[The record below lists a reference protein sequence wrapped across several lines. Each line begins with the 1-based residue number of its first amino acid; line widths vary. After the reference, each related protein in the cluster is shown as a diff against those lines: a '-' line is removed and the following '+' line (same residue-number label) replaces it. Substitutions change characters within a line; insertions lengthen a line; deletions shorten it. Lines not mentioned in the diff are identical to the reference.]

1 MFGLYSTT
9 HGAAE
14 AIQCCHLL
22 ADLLAN
28 ALEGRTKDEVFR
40 LAPAAYSEP
49 RIRDLATGNF
59 RHKRRDEVKGT
70 GSSVA
75 SLEAALW
82 CFWHSDS
89 FEAAVLEAANLG
101 DDADTTAAITGQLA
115 GAFYGRQGIPSGWF
129 DKLHMGKEI
138 EDIALAL
145 FQSANSRA
153 QAS

>member
-1 MFGLYSTT
+1 M
-9 HGAAE
+9 
-14 AIQCCHLL
+14 
-22 ADLLAN
+22 
-28 ALEGRTKDEVFR
+28 
-40 LAPAAYSEP
+40 
-49 RIRDLATGNF
+49 
-59 RHKRRDEVKGT
+59 
-70 GSSVA
+70 
-75 SLEAALW
+75 W